1 MNTSSTATAE
11 TLDLGRDGSYRKHGC
26 GRMGKKR
33 WSGAEIAAVVGGF
46 IVFWPI
52 GLLALGLKF
61 ARGEMWTGAS
71 EGVAPWTA
79 FKTWKENH
87 KSDSFGFSGPRWQ
100 HHGSSGNTAFDT
112 YRKEQLDRL
121 EAERRK
127 LEDEQRAFA
136 EHLAKLRRAKDQ
148 DEFDRFMAERQA
160 PPAPQ
165 GS

>member
-11 TLDLGRDGSYRKHGC
+11 TLDVGHDGSYRKHGC
-26 GRMGKKR
+26 GRRGKKR

-46 IVFWPI
+46 IVFWPL
-52 GLLALGLKF
+52 GLVALGVKF

-71 EGVAPWTA
+71 EGVPPWTA
-79 FKTWKENH
+79 YKNCKSNH
-87 KSDSFGFSGPRWQ
+87 KPEGFGFASPRWQ
-100 HHGSSGNTAFDT
+100 HHGSSGNSAFDT
-112 YRKEQLDRL
+112 YRKAQLDRL

-148 DEFDRFMAERQA
+148 EEFDRFMAERTE
-160 PPAPQ
+160 PK
-165 GS
+165 STES